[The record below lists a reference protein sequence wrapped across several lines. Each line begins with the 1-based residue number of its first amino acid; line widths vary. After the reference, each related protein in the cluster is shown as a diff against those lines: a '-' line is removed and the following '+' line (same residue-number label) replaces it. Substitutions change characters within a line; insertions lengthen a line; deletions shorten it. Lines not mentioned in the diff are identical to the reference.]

1 MRFFYVLLLTFLSA
15 SVMADMKTITE
26 VYEADSARM
35 ENIGASQAI
44 VVVKKCDKCEPKKI
58 NLAENVNITYQGKE
72 LSPQEY
78 VMNYPRFKYFFVSHH
93 LLTNQVT
100 RIQAF

>member
-1 MRFFYVLLLTFLSA
+1 MRFLYILLFSILSA
-15 SVMADMKTITE
+15 SAMADMQTITE
-26 VYEADSARM
+26 IYEADSARL

-44 VVVKKCDKCEPKKI
+44 VVVKKCEKCEPKKI
-58 NLAENVNITYQGKE
+58 SLAENVNITYQGKE

-93 LLTNQVT
+93 LSTNQVT